1 MRRMRRFMMLATV
14 VLVMTAMLLASAAP
28 ALASIRG
35 GGGTP
40 APAEVCESDLA
51 TSPSVEWHNGQCWVF
66 HPTAKSLL

>member
-1 MRRMRRFMMLATV
+1 MRRMRRFIVLATV

-51 TSPSVEWHNGQCWVF
+51 TSPSVGWRNGQCWVF
-66 HPTAKSLL
+66 HPAATSLL